1 MHLVLF
7 QMMESEIYLNQ
18 IKMEKSM
25 KEINVAVTGGA
36 GQIAYSLLPRL
47 VSGETF
53 GPDIKVN
60 LRLIEIP
67 QVVDKLQGTIME
79 LIDCGFDQTGE
90 LTATSD
96 IREGVKDADWVLLVG
111 SIPRGI
117 VIDGKKI
124 EERSDLLKINGG
136 IFTDQGAAIGQVAKP
151 DAKILVVGNPANTNA
166 LIGMNSAKNPSQQWF
181 AMTALDANR
190 AKAQLAEKAG
200 TSISSVKNMIIWG
213 NHSPTMYPDPYNATI
228 NGVSAAETINDD
240 QWLAEEYLPLVQ
252 QRGKAV
258 IDARGASSAASAAN
272 AAIDTVKAVM
282 NPTPDGDC
290 FSAAIASD
298 GSYGVPQGLIF
309 GFPLRT
315 SANGE
320 VEIIQ
325 GIELN
330 EFAQSKIAITT
341 QELESEREAVADLI
355 D

>member
-1 MHLVLF
+1 
-7 QMMESEIYLNQ
+7 
-18 IKMEKSM
+18 M

-53 GPDIKVN
+53 GPDTKVN

-79 LIDCGFDQTGE
+79 LIDCGFEQTGK
-90 LTATSD
+90 LIATSD
-96 IREGVKDADWVLLVG
+96 IKEGVKDADWVLLVG

-136 IFTDQGAAIGQVAKP
+136 IFTDQGAAIGELAKS
-151 DAKILVVGNPANTNA
+151 DAKVLVVGNPANTNA
-166 LIGMNSAKNPSQQWF
+166 LIGMNKANNSSQQWF

-200 TSISSVKNMIIWG
+200 VEISSLKNMVIWG

-228 NGVSAAETINDD
+228 DGQSAAEVINDSR
-240 QWLAEEYLPLVQ
+240 WLEDDYLPLVQ

-272 AAIDTVKAVM
+272 AAIDTVKSVI
-282 NPTPDGDC
+282 NPTEEGDC
-290 FSAAIASD
+290 FSAAVVSD
-298 GSYGVPQGLIF
+298 GSYGVPEGLIF
-309 GFPLRT
+309 GFPLQT
-315 SANGE
+315 TKEGK

-330 EFAQSKIAITT
+330 DFAKAKIKITT
-341 QELESEREAVADLI
+341 EELEAERQAVADLI
-355 D
+355 S

>member
-1 MHLVLF
+1 
-7 QMMESEIYLNQ
+7 
-18 IKMEKSM
+18 M

-53 GPDIKVN
+53 GADTRVN

-67 QVVDKLQGTIME
+67 QVVDKLEGTIME
-79 LIDCGFDQTGE
+79 LIDCGFNQTGE

-136 IFTDQGAAIGQVAKP
+136 IFTDQGAAIGEVAKP

-166 LIGMNSAKNPSQQWF
+166 LIGRHSAKNPSQQWF

-200 TSISSVKNMIIWG
+200 VEISSVQNMIIWG
-213 NHSPTMYPDPYNATI
+213 NHSPTMYPDPHNATI
-228 NGVSAAETINDD
+228 NNESAAKVINDD
-240 QWLAEEYLPLVQ
+240 NWIETEYLPLVQ

-282 NPTPDGDC
+282 SPTSEGDC
-290 FSAAIASD
+290 FSAAIPSD
-298 GSYGVPQGLIF
+298 GSYGIPEDLIF

-315 SANGE
+315 NVNGE
-320 VEIIQ
+320 IEIIQ
-325 GIELN
+325 GIEIN
-330 EFAQSKIAITT
+330 DFAKGKIENTT
-341 QELESEREAVADLI
+341 QELLEEKEAVKDLLS
-355 D
+355 

>member
-1 MHLVLF
+1 
-7 QMMESEIYLNQ
+7 
-18 IKMEKSM
+18 M

-53 GPDIKVN
+53 GVDTKVN

-67 QVVDKLQGTIME
+67 QVVDKLEGTIME
-79 LIDCGFDQTGE
+79 LIDCGFEQTGT
-90 LTATSD
+90 LKATAD
-96 IREGVKDADWVLLVG
+96 IKEGVKDAHWVLLVG

-117 VIDGKKI
+117 VVDGKKI

-136 IFTDQGAAIGQVAKP
+136 IFTDQGEAIGKLAQK

-166 LIGMNSAKNPSQQWF
+166 LIGRTKSENPTQSWF

-200 TSISSVKNMIIWG
+200 AEISSVTNMTVWG
-213 NHSPTMYPDPYNATI
+213 NHSPTMYPDPYNAQI
-228 NGVSAAETINDD
+228 DGVSAVEVISDLDWVENK
-240 QWLAEEYLPLVQ
+240 YLPLVQ

-272 AAIDTVKAVM
+272 AAIDTVKAVD
-282 NPTPDGDC
+282 NQTKEGDW
-290 FSAAIASD
+290 FSAAVPSD
-298 GSYGVPQGLIF
+298 GSYGIPEDLIF
-309 GFPLRT
+309 GFPLT
-315 SANGE
+315 SNGQGK
-320 VEIIQ
+320 VDIVQ

-330 EFAQSKIAITT
+330 DFAQTKIKITT
-341 QELESEREAVADLI
+341 DELLSEKEAVKDLLG
-355 D
+355 

>member
-1 MHLVLF
+1 
-7 QMMESEIYLNQ
+7 
-18 IKMEKSM
+18 M

-53 GPDIKVN
+53 GSDTKVN

-79 LIDCGFDQTGE
+79 LIDCGFEQTGE
-90 LTATSD
+90 LTDTSD
-96 IREGVKDADWVLLVG
+96 IRDGVKDADWVLLVG

-136 IFTDQGAAIGQVAKP
+136 IFTDQGAAIGELSKP

-166 LIGMNSAKNPSQQWF
+166 LIGMNSANNDGQQWF

-190 AKAQLAEKAG
+190 AKAQLAEKAKVE
-200 TSISSVKNMIIWG
+200 ISSLKNMIIWG

-228 NGVSAAETINDD
+228 DGNSAAEVINDIN
-240 QWLAEEYLPLVQ
+240 WLEDDYLPLVQ

-272 AAIDTVKAVM
+272 AAIDTVKSVI
-282 NPTPDGDC
+282 NPTQEGDC
-290 FSAAIASD
+290 FSAAVVSD
-298 GSYGVPQGLIF
+298 GSYGVPEGLIF

-315 SANGE
+315 NLAGE
-320 VEIIQ
+320 VEIVQ
-325 GIELN
+325 GIEIN
-330 EFAQSKIAITT
+330 DFAKSKIQITT
-341 QELESEREAVADLI
+341 EELESEREAVADLI
-355 D
+355 S

>member
-1 MHLVLF
+1 
-7 QMMESEIYLNQ
+7 
-18 IKMEKSM
+18 M

-47 VSGETF
+47 ISGETF
-53 GPDIKVN
+53 GPDVKVN

-79 LIDCGFDQTGE
+79 LMDCGFDQTGD
-90 LTATSD
+90 LVATSD

-136 IFTDQGAAIGQVAKP
+136 IFTDQGQAIGELAKS

-166 LIGMNSAKNPSQQWF
+166 LIGMNSANNPNQQWF

-200 TSISSVKNMIIWG
+200 VEISSLKNMIIWG
-213 NHSPTMYPDPYNATI
+213 NHSPTMYPDPHNATI
-228 NGVSAAETINDD
+228 NGKSAAEVIDD
-240 QWLAEEYLPLVQ
+240 EEWLEENYLPLVQ

-272 AAIDTVKAVM
+272 AAIDTVKSVE
-282 NPTPDGDC
+282 NSTNEGDC
-290 FSAAIASD
+290 FSAAVVSD
-298 GSYGVPQGLIF
+298 GSYGVPEGLIF

-315 SANGE
+315 TESGK

-325 GIELN
+325 GVELN
-330 EFAQSKIAITT
+330 DFAKSKIKITT
-341 QELESEREAVADLI
+341 EELVSEREAVSDLI
-355 D
+355 G

>member
-1 MHLVLF
+1 
-7 QMMESEIYLNQ
+7 
-18 IKMEKSM
+18 M

-53 GPDIKVN
+53 GVDTKVN

-67 QVVDKLQGTIME
+67 QVVDKLEGTIME
-79 LIDCGFDQTGE
+79 LIDCGFEQTGS
-90 LTATSD
+90 LLATAD
-96 IREGVKDADWVLLVG
+96 IKEGVKDAHWVLLVG

-117 VIDGKKI
+117 VVDGKKI

-136 IFTDQGAAIGQVAKP
+136 IFTDQGEAIGKLAQE

-166 LIGMNSAKNPSQQWF
+166 LIGRTKSENPAQSWF

-200 TSISSVKNMIIWG
+200 AEISSVTNMTVWG
-213 NHSPTMYPDPYNATI
+213 NHSPTMYPDPYNAQI
-228 NGVSAAETINDD
+228 DGVSAVEVINDLD
-240 QWLAEEYLPLVQ
+240 WVENEYLPLVQ

-272 AAIDTVKAVM
+272 AAIDTVKAVD
-282 NPTPDGDC
+282 NKTEEGDW
-290 FSAAIASD
+290 FSAAVPSD
-298 GSYGVPQGLIF
+298 GSYGIPEDLIF
-309 GFPLRT
+309 GFPLT
-315 SANGE
+315 SNGQGK
-320 VEIIQ
+320 VDIVQ

-330 EFAQSKIAITT
+330 DFSQAKIKITT
-341 QELESEREAVADLI
+341 DELLSEKEAVKDLL

>member
-1 MHLVLF
+1 
-7 QMMESEIYLNQ
+7 
-18 IKMEKSM
+18 M

-53 GPDIKVN
+53 GPDTKVN

-79 LIDCGFDQTGE
+79 LIDCGFDQTGD

-96 IREGVKDADWVLLVG
+96 IKEGVKDADWVLLVG

-136 IFTDQGAAIGQVAKP
+136 IFTDQGSAIGELAKS

-166 LIGMNSAKNPSQQWF
+166 LIGMNKANNNSQQWF

-190 AKAQLAEKAG
+190 AKAQLAEKANVE
-200 TSISSVKNMIIWG
+200 ISSVKNMVIWG

-228 NGVSAAETINDD
+228 DGQSAAEVINDRSWIED
-240 QWLAEEYLPLVQ
+240 EYLPLVQ

-272 AAIDTVKAVM
+272 AAIDTVKSVI
-282 NPTPDGDC
+282 NPTNDEDC
-290 FSAAIASD
+290 FSAAVVSD
-298 GSYGVPQGLIF
+298 GSYGVPEGLIF

-315 SANGE
+315 TEEGK

-330 EFAQSKIAITT
+330 EFAQTKIKVTT
-341 QELESEREAVADLI
+341 DELESEREAVADLI
-355 D
+355 S

>member
-1 MHLVLF
+1 
-7 QMMESEIYLNQ
+7 
-18 IKMEKSM
+18 M

-53 GPDIKVN
+53 GPDTKVN

-79 LIDCGFDQTGE
+79 LIDCGFEQTGE

-136 IFTDQGAAIGQVAKP
+136 IFTDQGAAIGDLSKP

-166 LIGMNSAKNPSQQWF
+166 LIGMNSANNAGQQWF

-190 AKAQLAEKAG
+190 AKAQLAEKAKVD
-200 TSISSVKNMIIWG
+200 ISSLKNMIIWG

-228 NGVSAAETINDD
+228 DGTSAAEVINDIN
-240 QWLAEEYLPLVQ
+240 WLEDDYLPLVQ

-272 AAIDTVKAVM
+272 AAIDTVKSVI
-282 NPTPDGDC
+282 NPTQEGDC
-290 FSAAIASD
+290 FSAAVVSD
-298 GSYGVPQGLIF
+298 GSYGVPEGLIF

-315 SANGE
+315 NQSGE
-320 VEIIQ
+320 VEIVQ
-325 GIELN
+325 GIEIN
-330 EFAQSKIAITT
+330 DFAKSKIQITT
-341 QELESEREAVADLI
+341 EELESEREAVADLI
-355 D
+355 S